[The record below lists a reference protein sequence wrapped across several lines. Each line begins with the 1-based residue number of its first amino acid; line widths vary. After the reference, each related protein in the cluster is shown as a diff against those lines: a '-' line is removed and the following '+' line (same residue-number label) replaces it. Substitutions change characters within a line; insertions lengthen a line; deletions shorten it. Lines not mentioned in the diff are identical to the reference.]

1 MPVDLTA
8 APPPKRGPGRP
19 RSAPVPSGP
28 SPKELEYRETLGNLA
43 QVSHVVLLFM
53 GQHAH
58 AGAVSAHTPQM
69 IPAYARAATKSQAFG
84 RLLDSA
90 NKAAGPWMEAAFDTL
105 PFALQIGAN
114 LGLIQPNAQ
123 LGVMPPQMLEAQAKL
138 QAAEL
143 QRQAAEQV
151 AQAQAEIERMQREQA
166 AQQSANGATPNAD
179 QWQTAPV

>member
-8 APPPKRGPGRP
+8 APPPKRSPGRP

-28 SPKELEYRETLGNLA
+28 SPKELEYRETLGNFA
-43 QVSHVVLLFM
+43 QVSHAVLLFM

-58 AGAVSAHTPQM
+58 AGAVSAHSPQM
-69 IPAYARAATKSQAFG
+69 IPAYARAATKSDAFG
-84 RLLDSA
+84 RILDSM
-90 NKAAGPWMEAAFDTL
+90 NKAAGPWMQPAFATL

-166 AQQSANGATPNAD
+166 SAQSVNGQAQEAMQS
-179 QWQTAPV
+179 